1 MPMHPGIVIDL
12 YHKDIFFSQEEHK
25 LLLAYE
31 CLFVDSDHLEI
42 LLKCRFWFFKS
53 GLGIEFSD
61 FNKLFRIDFLKEFFK
76 SNNLCKILHD
86 ELTTDDTWEATV

>member
-25 LLLAYE
+25 FLLAYE

-42 LLKCRFWFFKS
+42 LLKCRF
-53 GLGIEFSD
+53 
-61 FNKLFRIDFLKEFFK
+61 
-76 SNNLCKILHD
+76 
-86 ELTTDDTWEATV
+86 